1 MPIQKTFKELTKIER
16 QQSIT
21 RDAKKDSK
29 RYLMFGPNLILVTL
43 EVGLRTFSLSRNVCR
58 WFVTGKNHSWVVT
71 TKKSCVSW
79 KMFKMKFKFSKLVKS
94 IVFMCLRANKTF
106 GYSECSIINA
116 SEEGE
121 CRKVMQNMVCSFCPV
136 IT

>member
-1 MPIQKTFKELTKIER
+1 MPFR
-16 QQSIT
+16 QQKS
-21 RDAKKDSK
+21 AKKDSK

-94 IVFMCLRANKTF
+94 IVFMCLRANRTV
-106 GYSECSIINA
+106 GYSEYRIIHIYA
-116 SEEGE
+116 LEEGE
-121 CRKVMQNMVCSFCPV
+121 FRNVMQNMVCSCCP
-136 IT
+136 